1 VGLRQWVASECDV
14 DTTPAGGAIPALLG
28 LVGTGLLGEYGMP
41 NAASAAQQ
49 VIWRDVRGPM
59 EAFGHDRDATNST
72 VPTVLPPLTLSNTA
86 NPLVAVKNG
95 YIVKTMQQH
104 SR

>member
-1 VGLRQWVASECDV
+1 
-14 DTTPAGGAIPALLG
+14 
-28 LVGTGLLGEYGMP
+28 
-41 NAASAAQQ
+41 
-49 VIWRDVRGPM
+49 M

-95 YIVKTMQQH
+95 YIVKTMQRH